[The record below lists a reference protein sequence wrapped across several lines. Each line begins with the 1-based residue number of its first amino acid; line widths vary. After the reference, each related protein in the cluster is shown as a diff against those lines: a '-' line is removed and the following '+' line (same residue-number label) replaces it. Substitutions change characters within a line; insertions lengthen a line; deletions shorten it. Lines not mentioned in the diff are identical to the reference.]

1 MIGGQGE
8 ADRPFLLPNEP
19 SPISITET
27 VSRMNEYLP
36 GDSKAL
42 P

>member
-1 MIGGQGE
+1 MIDGQGE
-8 ADRPFLLPNEP
+8 ADRPFLLPSEP
-19 SPISITET
+19 SLISITET